1 VPDLSIR
8 AIERLANDTGWSCR
22 RLDWFHIGGQA
33 WFVFFQP
40 GLEVEI
46 DAPARLNHVAPI
58 KDTFRP
64 TARDRI
70 GFLDP
75 R

>member
-46 DAPARLNHVAPI
+46 DAPARLN
-58 KDTFRP
+58 
-64 TARDRI
+64 
-70 GFLDP
+70 
-75 R
+75 